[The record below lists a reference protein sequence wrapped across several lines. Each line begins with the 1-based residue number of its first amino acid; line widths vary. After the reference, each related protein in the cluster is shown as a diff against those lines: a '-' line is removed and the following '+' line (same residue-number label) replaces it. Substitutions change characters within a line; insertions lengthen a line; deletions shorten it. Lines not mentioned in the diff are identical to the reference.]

1 MGSQTNQG
9 GGRLSKG
16 SYLVLGGMLFSMFFG
31 AGNLILPPLVGLQA
45 GTAYLPAMAG
55 FLAAGIGLP
64 VLAIVALAQCGSAR
78 ALAGRVGPRF
88 AAAFVALVYLTIGP
102 FLAIPRTA
110 STAFAMAKPL
120 LPYGIDSAAATVAF
134 SLAFFGVAFL
144 LALHPG
150 ALNRVM
156 GRFSAPLLIV
166 LIVVVVASAVF
177 APVGAPASP
186 VPPYDGNALSEG
198 FIAGYQ
204 TTDLLAALCFGI
216 VVTVNAKALGARG
229 PKPLTLAVSVAGV
242 IAGVLMGV
250 VYCGIGIV
258 GVQMGTVSPGATNG
272 AELLSVACQMHFG
285 PAGAVLV
292 AAIFLLA
299 CLNVCI
305 ALVSCCAEYFYEA
318 LPRFPL
324 AAWAAVFAGSSC
336 LVSLLGLDAILAFSV
351 PLLNAL
357 YPPAIVL
364 VLMGLFAKQVD
375 RVPKAW
381 AWTVGFTGAASVLV
395 VAGDLFFADGQT
407 LAAVLPFGSLGF
419 GWVVPALAGAA
430 IGTAISL
437 AKRES
442 AEGPPADARASADRT
457 DDEPAGPPAPPPKAR
472 RARFAD
478 KDR

>member
-1 MGSQTNQG
+1 M
-9 GGRLSKG
+9 SKG

-31 AGNLILPPLVGLQA
+31 AGNLILPPLLGLQA
-45 GTAYLPAMAG
+45 GTVYLPAMAG

-64 VLAIVALAQCGSAR
+64 VLAIIALAQCGSAR

-88 AAAFVALVYLTIGP
+88 AAMFVALVYLTIGP

-110 STAFAMAKPL
+110 STAFAMVKPL
-120 LPYGIDSAAATVAF
+120 LPYGIDPAAATVAF
-134 SLAFFGVAFL
+134 SVVFFGVAFL

-166 LIVVVVASAVF
+166 LLVVVVASAVF
-177 APVGAPASP
+177 APVGDPAPP

-216 VVTVNAKALGARG
+216 VVTMNAKALGARES
-229 PKPLTLAVSVAGV
+229 KSLTLAVSVAGV
-242 IAGVLMGV
+242 IAGVLMGA

-258 GVQMGTVSPGATNG
+258 GVQMGSVSPGATNG
-272 AELLSVACQMHFG
+272 AELLSATCQMHFG

-324 AAWAAVFAGSSC
+324 AAWAAVFAVSSC

-364 VLMGLFAKQVD
+364 VLMGLVAKCVD

-381 AWTVGFTGAASVLV
+381 AWAVGCTGVASVLI
-395 VAGDLFFADGQT
+395 VASGLLFADGQT
-407 LAAVLPFGSLGF
+407 IVDALPFASLGF
-419 GWVVPALAGAA
+419 GWVVPALVGAA
-430 IGTAISL
+430 IGVAVSL
-437 AKRES
+437 AKR
-442 AEGPPADARASADRT
+442 PAAKEPQAGAHAPVDRA
-457 DDEPAGPPAPPPKAR
+457 DDE
-472 RARFAD
+472 
-478 KDR
+478 